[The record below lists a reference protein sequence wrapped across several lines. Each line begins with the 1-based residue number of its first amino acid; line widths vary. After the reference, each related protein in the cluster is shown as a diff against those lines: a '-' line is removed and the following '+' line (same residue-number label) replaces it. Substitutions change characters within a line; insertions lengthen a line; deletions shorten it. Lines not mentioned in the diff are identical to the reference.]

1 MSDESENVDWDDD
14 KVCVVAASSAWPFYQ
29 LTGAYICQENRFFQP
44 DTGRFGFYS
53 SRSIHGIAAQ
63 VEGYFPS
70 VEFSEESAAEYA
82 LSSNPQ
88 LRRVG
93 EALDAAFYQEWGG
106 DPFVQVVL
114 LTPMGHVDT
123 VAFPAIRHDGQTAWT
138 MKQRYVSLRRLQAA
152 SSTADLKDPEEVP

>member
-1 MSDESENVDWDDD
+1 MSNQQEFVEWDDD

-53 SRSIHGIAAQ
+53 SRSIHGVAAQ
-63 VEGYFPS
+63 ILGFFPS
-70 VEFSEESAAEYA
+70 VEFSEESAAEFA

-93 EALDAAFYQEWGG
+93 EVLDAALYQEWGG
-106 DPFVQVVL
+106 DPHVQVVL
-114 LTPMGHVDT
+114 LSPMGSEDT
-123 VAFPAIRHDGQTAWT
+123 THFRAIRHDGQTAWT
-138 MKQRYVSLRRLQAA
+138 MKQRYVSLRRLESAA
-152 SSTADLKDPEEVP
+152 STEDLREEDA